1 MNPRRRAREAVLKV
15 LYQCEALGDGSGSGA
30 AQFWEHFP
38 EPQEIRLYANQLIQG
53 VLLNRPLVDQW
64 IERSTDNWS
73 LDRLSMVDRNILRM
87 AIYEMLFVEEVPV
100 KVSINEAMEIAKLY
114 SGEQSCGFI
123 NGILDRVMK
132 DSISQGSEGTLAAGA

>member
-1 MNPRRRAREAVLKV
+1 MNPRRLAREAVLKI
-15 LYQCEALGDGSGSGA
+15 LYQCEALGDTAGSGA

-38 EPQEIRLYANQLIQG
+38 EPREIRLYANRLIQG

-64 IERSTDNWS
+64 IERSTDNWN

-87 AIYEMLFVEEVPV
+87 AIYEMLFVEEVPL
-100 KVSINEAMEIAKLY
+100 KVSINEAVEIAKQY

-123 NGILDRVMK
+123 NGILDRVLK
-132 DSISQGSEGTLAAGA
+132 DSTSEGSEGTLAAGV